1 VEIYLDEID
10 LDKIGVDYEV
20 DVTFDALPD
29 DTFTGHV
36 TEVDPML
43 NNLNGVSVVRALVGL
58 DEDSFSKPQTLP
70 VGLNA
75 SVEVIG
81 GRAENVL
88 LVPVEALREV
98 SPGEYAVFVVGANGE
113 PELRFVEVGLMDIS
127 FAEITSGLE
136 MGDTVTTGLVET
148 N

>member
-1 VEIYLDEID
+1 
-10 LDKIGVDYEV
+10 
-20 DVTFDALPD
+20 
-29 DTFTGHV
+29 
-36 TEVDPML
+36 
-43 NNLNGVSVVRALVGL
+43 
-58 DEDSFSKPQTLP
+58 
-70 VGLNA
+70 
-75 SVEVIG
+75 VEVIG

-98 SPGEYAVFVVGANGE
+98 SLGQYAVFVLGADGE